1 MFDGAELLASY
12 DFDWSVVGENFP
24 ALRHGLWLTL
34 WITVASYV
42 AALSVGLLVTALLRS
57 RIPMISLLARGYVRL
72 QLGIPLFVFL
82 FWVYYGFASA
92 TGIRL
97 LPTQAAILA
106 LGMTGSAYMA
116 EIYLRA
122 IQSVDDGQWEGGS
135 AVGLTPLTSFVHVIA
150 PQAIRFATPP
160 AGNVFVM
167 LLKGASFVSVIG
179 VADMF
184 YVAQI
189 ESLATFTPFEMYSAA
204 GLVLVAVTLVSAGLV
219 ALVERRWVRSGV

>member
-1 MFDGAELLASY
+1 MWLAAY
-12 DFDWSVVGENFP
+12 DFDWSVVGDNLP

-42 AALSVGLLVTALLRS
+42 VALSLGLVIAMLLRS
-57 RIPMISLLARGYVRL
+57 RLKPMSLLARGYVRV
-72 QLGIPLFVFL
+72 QLGVPLFVFL

-106 LGMTGSAYMA
+106 LGLTGSAYMA
-116 EIYLRA
+116 EIYMRA
-122 IQSVDDGQWEGGS
+122 IQSVDDGQWEGGA
-135 AVGLTPLTSFVHVIA
+135 AVGLTPATSFIFVIA

-204 GLVLVAVTLVSAGLV
+204 GLVLVAVTLLSSGVV
-219 ALVERRWVRSGV
+219 ALVERRWVGSQA